1 MITVLRLGHRPE
13 RDARITTH
21 VGLVA
26 RALGAGRI
34 ILSGEQDARV
44 AESWRKVP
52 LNWGGSFKGE
62 YRADWRRVMRSFK
75 GAKVHLTMY
84 GEPVQ
89 KKIAA
94 IRGHRNVLV
103 VVGAEKVPPDAYN
116 IADYNV
122 AVTNQPHS
130 EVAALAIFMHMYFR
144 GKELDKKFAN
154 ARLRIVPMG
163 RGKKIASKKRANALR
178 AL

>member
-1 MITVLRLGHRPE
+1 MITVLRLGHRPG

-34 ILSGEQDARV
+34 ILSGEQDPKVAR
-44 AESWRKVP
+44 SWKKVP
-52 LNWGGSFKGE
+52 ENWGGGFKAE
-62 YRADWRRVMRSFK
+62 YRPDWRRVMRDFK

-89 KKIAA
+89 ERIAG
-94 IRGHRNVLV
+94 IRRHRNVLV

-116 IADYNV
+116 LADYNI
-122 AVTNQPHS
+122 AVTSQPHS
-130 EVAALAIFMHMYFR
+130 EVAALAIFLHMYFR
-144 GKELDKKFAN
+144 GEELGKKFPG
-154 ARLRIVPMG
+154 ARLRIVPMA
-163 RGKKIASKKRANALR
+163 RGKRILAKKQVK
-178 AL
+178 